1 MSHYDLMFLKYYLL
15 FNDRSLFTIERSE
28 FTFLMDRAVFW
39 QLSLIMISHFIS
51 RALIY
56 FKKFEDNLR
65 SLTIK
70 VKMV

>member
-1 MSHYDLMFLKYYLL
+1 MTDRFLLL
-15 FNDRSLFTIERSE
+15 KGANLL
-28 FTFLMDRAVFW
+28 FLMDRAVFW

-56 FKKFEDNLR
+56 LKKFEDNLR